1 MESRLYEI
9 LDEMDIK
16 YKKLEHD
23 AFATCEASGNFYK
36 ENDMGVDCKSAFLR
50 NKQGKKHYLVVLLS
64 QKRIDIPVL
73 AESLGEKKKMGFAS
87 EERLYKFL
95 GVYPGSVTPL
105 ALIKEESKEIGVVI
119 DKEIF
124 EHEFVHF
131 HPLRNTASLK
141 ISTKDFKKFLEK
153 YSGTEVRYLEFR

>member
-1 MESRLYEI
+1 MEEKLYK
-9 LDEMDIK
+9 LLKEMGIE
-16 YKKLEHD
+16 YKKIEHD
-23 AFATCEASGNFYK
+23 AFATCDVSGNFYQ

-64 QKRIDIPVL
+64 NKRIDMPSL
-73 AESLGEKKKMGFAS
+73 AQELGEKKKMGFAS
-87 EERLYKFL
+87 QERLYKFL

-105 ALIKEESKEIGVVI
+105 ALIKEESKEVGVVV

-141 ISTKDFKKFLEK
+141 ISTKDFRKFLEK
-153 YSGTEVRYLEFR
+153 YSATEVRYLDFK